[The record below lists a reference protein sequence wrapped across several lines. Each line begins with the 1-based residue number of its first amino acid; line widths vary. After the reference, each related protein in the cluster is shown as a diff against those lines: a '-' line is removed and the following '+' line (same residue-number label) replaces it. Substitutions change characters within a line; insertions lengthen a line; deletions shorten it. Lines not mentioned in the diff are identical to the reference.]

1 MSDPVGSS
9 MGSVFGSPVS
19 DERFEAIWNRACQPQ
34 LTTAPDYD
42 GDAALHLV
50 LTFHGMVMNAGLLGT
65 LDAYDDELNYPLPWV
80 LQAYRALALPITAAL
95 IEQAQREHQQLVAE
109 LTVLPEQQAAA
120 RWDEA
125 EARIDATY
133 TIDDAAL
140 ARAARSLINEAPHT
154 FAPLP

>member
-1 MSDPVGSS
+1 MSDPVS
-9 MGSVFGSPVS
+9 SPVS
-19 DERFEAIWNRACQPQ
+19 DAIFEAIWNRACQPE
-34 LTTAPDYD
+34 LVTAPDYD

-95 IEQAQREHQQLVAE
+95 IEQAQREHEQLVAE
-109 LTVLPEQQAAA
+109 LAALPEQQAAA

-125 EARIDATY
+125 EVRIDATY

-140 ARAARSLINEAPHT
+140 ARAARSLINETPHT
-154 FAPLP
+154 FAPLR